1 MKSSVVFQLTSTGF
15 GSSLQDKRGGKKRKT
30 KGRSMLY
37 VSLSKRI
44 EVFKKKKSFSF
55 NQKKKKKNLDCHSN
69 TCLLNCILLCLHLL
83 GGTCLGALSVGVS
96 TEPCRLCCARAVMFP
111 PREPTLSLLKCHHKE
126 PGGRRLS
133 SGSWH
138 GSGPQAAACVIT
150 AFGGG
155 KGENMEFS
163 TGQPS

>member
-111 PREPTLSLLKCHHKE
+111 PREPTLSLLKCHHIAWRE
-126 PGGRRLS
+126 ETELRFLAWLWAPGSCMCDNSLWRR
-133 SGSWH
+133 
-138 GSGPQAAACVIT
+138 
-150 AFGGG
+150 
-155 KGENMEFS
+155 KR
-163 TGQPS
+163 